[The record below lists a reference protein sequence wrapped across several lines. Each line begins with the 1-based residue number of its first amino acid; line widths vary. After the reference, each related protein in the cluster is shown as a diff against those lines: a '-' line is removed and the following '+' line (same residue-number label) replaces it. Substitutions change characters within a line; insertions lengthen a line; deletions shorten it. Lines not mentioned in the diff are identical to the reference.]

1 MAKKSSIQNNLKRRL
16 MVARKKATREKLRA
30 SFRNRMLPEEERMAA
45 MFKLSEMP
53 RNSSKVRIRNRCALT
68 GRARGYY
75 RQFGLSRITLR
86 RLASEGLLPGVT
98 KASW

>member
-1 MAKKSSIQNNLKRRL
+1 MAKKSSIQKDLNRRDL
-16 MVARKKATREKLRA
+16 VARKKVTRDALRKK
-30 SFRNRMLPEEERMAA
+30 FRDRSLSAEERTKI

-53 RNSSKVRIRNRCALT
+53 RNSSKVRLRNRCAIT

-75 RQFGLSRITLR
+75 RLFGLSRISLR
-86 RLASEGLLPGVT
+86 KFASEGMLPGVT

>member
-1 MAKKSSIQNNLKRRL
+1 MAKKSSIQKDLNRRDL
-16 MVARKKATREKLRA
+16 VARKMATRDALRKK
-30 SFRNRMLPEEERMAA
+30 FRDRSLSAEERTKI

-53 RNSSKVRIRNRCALT
+53 RNSSKVRLRNRCAIT

-75 RQFGLSRITLR
+75 RLFGLSRISLR
-86 RLASEGLLPGVT
+86 KFVSEGMLPGVT

>member
-1 MAKKSSIQNNLKRRL
+1 MAKKSSIQKDLNRRDL
-16 MVARKKATREKLRA
+16 VARKKATRDALRKK
-30 SFRNRMLPEEERMAA
+30 FRDRSLSAEERTKI

-53 RNSSKVRIRNRCALT
+53 RNSSKVRLRNRCAIT

-75 RQFGLSRITLR
+75 RLFGLSRISLR
-86 RLASEGLLPGVT
+86 KFASEGMLPGVT